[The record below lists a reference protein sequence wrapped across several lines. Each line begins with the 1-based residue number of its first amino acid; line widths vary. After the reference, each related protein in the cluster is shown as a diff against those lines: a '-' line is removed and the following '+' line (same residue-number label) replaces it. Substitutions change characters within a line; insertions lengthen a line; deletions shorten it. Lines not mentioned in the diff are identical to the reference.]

1 MKARVAKAAKAA
13 GFNFEVDAQ
22 EVWLSAPKGYRF
34 ADWTYGERYSS
45 WPIGRG
51 GYCTK
56 AEAYRMALWTIR
68 TGLEPD
74 TETET

>member
-13 GFNFEVDAQ
+13 GFVFEVDGQ
-22 EVWLSAPKGYRF
+22 EVWLAAPEGFRF
-34 ADWTYGERYSS
+34 ADQTYGQQYSS

-56 AEAYRMALWTIR
+56 AEAYRMAMETIR
-68 TGLEPD
+68 GGLEPD
-74 TETET
+74 TETAT